1 MSESS
6 DVHHDEDDTSG
17 TYDKQTH
24 YLVYKGLMSELS
36 GLTQGNPEAHAAV
49 LQHLRHA
56 KSEAIAILT
65 KQGNANAKDQ
75 RDVFYSSNL
84 PLNTQERILRGGR
97 EWIK

>member
-6 DVHHDEDDTSG
+6 DVHHDEDDRSG
-17 TYDKQTH
+17 TYDKQAH

-36 GLTQGNPEAHAAV
+36 GLTQGNPEAHAVV

-56 KSEAIAILT
+56 KSEAITILT
-65 KQGNANAKDQ
+65 KQGNAKDQ

-84 PLNTQERILRGGR
+84 FLNTQERILRGGR